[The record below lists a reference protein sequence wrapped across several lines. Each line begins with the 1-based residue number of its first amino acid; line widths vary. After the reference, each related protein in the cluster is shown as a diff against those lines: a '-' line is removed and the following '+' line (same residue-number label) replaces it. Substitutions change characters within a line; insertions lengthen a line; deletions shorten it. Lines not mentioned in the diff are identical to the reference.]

1 MPTVTPQG
9 VAKPTFE
16 PALAEASS
24 SAFRDSFPAVCP
36 EGTKPDMA
44 TPMSVQGSDLFR
56 APEHT
61 IPSSLSL
68 GSQMANILMVLFS
81 SRCCEI
87 PSSLPPFFPKA
98 NYDAS

>member
-1 MPTVTPQG
+1 MPVVTQQG

-24 SAFRDSFPAVCP
+24 SAFRDSFPAASP
-36 EGTKPDMA
+36 EGTKPNMD
-44 TPMSVQGSDLFR
+44 TPMSIQGSDSFR

-61 IPSSLSL
+61 IPLSLSL
-68 GSQMANILMVLFS
+68 GSQLANILMVLLS

-87 PSSLPPFFPKA
+87 PSILPPSFL
-98 NYDAS
+98 S

>member
-1 MPTVTPQG
+1 MVTQQG
-9 VAKPTFE
+9 VAKPTFQ

-24 SAFRDSFPAVCP
+24 SAFRDSFPAVSP

-44 TPMSVQGSDLFR
+44 TPMSIQGSDPFR

-61 IPSSLSL
+61 IPPSLSL
-68 GSQMANILMVLFS
+68 GSQLANILMVLLS

-87 PSSLPPFFPKA
+87 PSSLPLSFL
-98 NYDAS
+98 S